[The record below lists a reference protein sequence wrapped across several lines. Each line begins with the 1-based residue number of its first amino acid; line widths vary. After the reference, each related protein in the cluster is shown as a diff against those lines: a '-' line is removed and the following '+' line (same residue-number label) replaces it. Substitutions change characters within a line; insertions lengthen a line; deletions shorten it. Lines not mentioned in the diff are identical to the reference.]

1 MDQKQWE
8 WGKKTREKTIL
19 ETDKANLTS
28 YENEEVGNFNLF
40 LTSIILFLMDNNSKC
55 NYMLEI

>member
-28 YENEEVGNFNLF
+28 YENEEVGNFNPF
-40 LTSIILFLMDNNSKC
+40 LTSIILFLIYYFLIIKWTK
-55 NYMLEI
+55 

>member
-28 YENEEVGNFNLF
+28 NENEEVGNFNLF
-40 LTSIILFLMDNNSKC
+40 
-55 NYMLEI
+55 